1 MAKFLQPNSLGSRVA
16 AAQVIAM
23 VLRGQSLSALLPKY
37 SDTVLEKDRA
47 QFKEMCF
54 GSLRWYPQIA
64 MLVKQLMHKP
74 LRNKDLDIQGL
85 IVCGIYQLLYMR
97 ISEHAAI
104 NETVAASKSLN
115 KDWAKGLINA
125 VLRKVQRDREA
136 LLQQNAKNPVY
147 VAAHPQWLLKKF
159 TAAWPQHIDA
169 IINANNQR
177 APMTLRVN
185 SKRLTRDD
193 YLQTLAAEKI
203 SAHKTR
209 HSDVG
214 IQLDT
219 AIDVS
224 LVPQFQT
231 GAVSVQDES
240 AQLAAGLLCLEPN
253 QRVLD
258 ACCAPGGKTCHI
270 LEAEPNIDTLV
281 AIDSE
286 PSRLTKV
293 SENLTRLCLDAEL
306 KSADASE
313 LASWWDGGFF
323 DRVLLD
329 APCSGTGVIR
339 RHPDIKLLRKPTD
352 IAKLVQIQAQLLQQL
367 WKTLSNQG
375 ILVYA
380 TCSILPEEN
389 DQVIKAFVHGR
400 EDVELVDISVTW
412 GQATAFGRQL
422 LPVSGGHDGFYY
434 ARLRKKDSAAQKRPK
449 SE

>member
-1 MAKFLQPNSLGSRVA
+1 MVKFSQPKSVGARVA

-23 VLRGQSLSALLPKY
+23 VLKGQSLSVLLPKY
-37 SDTVLEKDRA
+37 SDLVEQKDRA

-64 MLVKQLMHKP
+64 ILIKQLIHKP

-97 ISEHAAI
+97 ISEHAII
-104 NETVAASKSLN
+104 NETVAACKSLK

-125 VLRKVQRDREA
+125 VLRKVQRDRES
-136 LLQQNAKNPVY
+136 LLHQNATNPIY
-147 VAAHPQWLLKKF
+147 SSAHPQWLLEKF
-159 TAAWPQHIDA
+159 SAAWPQNVDA
-169 IINANNQR
+169 IVNANNQR

-185 SKRLTRDD
+185 SQNLSRDD
-193 YLQTLAAEKI
+193 YLDKLASEKI
-203 SAHKTR
+203 SAHKTH
-209 HSDVG
+209 HSSDG
-214 IQLDT
+214 IQLDS
-219 AIDVS
+219 AMDVT
-224 LVPQFQT
+224 LLPHFQT
-231 GAVSVQDES
+231 GAVSVQDEA
-240 AQLAAGLLCLEPN
+240 AQLAAELLRLEPN

-270 LEAEPNIDTLV
+270 LETQPNLETLI

-286 PSRLTKV
+286 SSRLAKV
-293 SENLTRLCLDAEL
+293 RDNLTRIGLDAEL
-306 KSADASE
+306 KAADASE
-313 LASWWDGGFF
+313 LDNWWDGKPF
-323 DRVLLD
+323 DRILVD

-352 IAKLVQIQAQLLQQL
+352 IAKLVQMQTRLLQQL

-389 DQVIKAFVHGR
+389 DGSVKAFVDGR
-400 EDVELVDISVTW
+400 DDVELMHISEAW
-412 GQATAFGRQL
+412 GHATDYGRQL
-422 LPVSGGHDGFYY
+422 LPVPEGNDGFYY
-434 ARLRKKDSAAQKRPK
+434 ARLRKQGDVISRAN
-449 SE
+449 